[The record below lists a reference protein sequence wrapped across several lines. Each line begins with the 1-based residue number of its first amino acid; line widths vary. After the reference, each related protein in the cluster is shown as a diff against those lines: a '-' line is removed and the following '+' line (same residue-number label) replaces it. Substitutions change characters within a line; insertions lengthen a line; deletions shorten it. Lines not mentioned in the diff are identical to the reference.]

1 MRPAPLPWCGM
12 RITDLAI
19 TLHRWDVP
27 RTTYRETFGG
37 GSTNVGV
44 VTIQTDEGVAGH
56 AFLGSASA
64 GADAFAPQV
73 LGRLKPL
80 VLGRNPLDIGAIWL
94 DLWRTIRNVDTRSIC
109 AVDVA
114 LWDIAGKVAS
124 LPVHRLLGTCRES
137 ASAYASSA
145 VMPHVQEYVDEALR
159 FREAGWTAYKIHPHG
174 GPKEHLEICA
184 RLKEAVGDSMVL
196 MLDSMWS
203 YGYEEALRVG
213 LAIQDMGYYWYED
226 PLAEDDLYGYTKL
239 RPQLRIPILATEYAP
254 SGLYGYT
261 EWIRQQAT
269 DMLRGD
275 VALKG
280 GITPMIKIAHL
291 AEAFHMKCEIHHGGN
306 SLNNVA
312 NLHLTMAVPN
322 CEYFEVLQP
331 DAAQKHGLVQDI
343 EVDRA
348 GLVHAPTAPG
358 LGYEIDWELIGRAK
372 VAELR

>member
-1 MRPAPLPWCGM
+1 MH
-12 RITDLAI
+12 ITDLSI

-27 RTTYRETFGG
+27 RTTYRDSFGG
-37 GSTNVGV
+37 GSTDVGV
-44 VTIQTDEGVAGH
+44 VTIQTNEDVAGY

-64 GADAFAPQV
+64 GADEFAKQV
-73 LGRLKPL
+73 LNRLKPL
-80 VLGRNPLDIGAIWL
+80 VIGRNPLDIGAIWL
-94 DLWRTIRNVDTRSIC
+94 DLWRTNRNVDTRSIC

-114 LWDIAGKVAS
+114 LWDIAGKVAN
-124 LPVHRLLGTCRES
+124 LPIHRLLGTYRET
-137 ASAYASSA
+137 APAYASSA
-145 VMPHVQEYVDEALR
+145 VMARAQDYVDEAVR
-159 FREAGWTAYKIHPHG
+159 FREEGWAAYKIHPPCR
-174 GPKEHLEICA
+174 PKQDVEICA
-184 RLKEAVGDSMVL
+184 AVKEAVGDRMAL

-203 YGYEEALRVG
+203 YGYEDALRVG

-226 PLAEDDLYGYTKL
+226 PLAEDDLYGYIKL
-239 RPQLRIPILATEYAP
+239 RPQLRIPILATEHL
-254 SGLYGYT
+254 SGGLYGYT

-291 AEAFHMKCEIHHGGN
+291 AEAFRMNCEIHHGGN

-312 NLHLTMAVPN
+312 NLHVTMAVPN

-331 DAAQKHGLVQDI
+331 DAAQKHGLIQDI
-343 EVDRA
+343 EVDPD
-348 GLVHAPTAPG
+348 GLVHAPTQPG
-358 LGYEIDWELIGRAK
+358 LGYDIDWELINRNK

>member
-1 MRPAPLPWCGM
+1 
-12 RITDLAI
+12 
-19 TLHRWDVP
+19 V
-27 RTTYRETFGG
+27 
-37 GSTNVGV
+37 
-44 VTIQTDEGVAGH
+44 GH

-64 GADAFAPQV
+64 GADQFTGQV
-73 LGRLKPL
+73 LQRLKPL
-80 VLGRNPLDIGAIWL
+80 VLGRNPLDIGAIWM
-94 DLWRTIRNVDTRSIC
+94 DMWRTNRNVDTRSIC

-114 LWDIAGKVAS
+114 LWDIAGKVAN
-124 LPVHRLLGTCRES
+124 LPVHRLLGTYRES
-137 ASAYASSA
+137 APAYASSA
-145 VMPHVQEYVDEALR
+145 VMPKVQDYADEALR
-159 FREAGWTAYKIHPHG
+159 FREAGWKAYKIHPQG
-174 GPKEHLEICA
+174 TPEKDLEICTTV
-184 RLKEAVGDSMVL
+184 KKAVGDSMVL

-203 YGYEEALRVG
+203 YGYEQALRVG

-226 PLAEDDLYGYTKL
+226 PLAEDDLYGYIKL
-239 RPQLRIPILATEYAP
+239 RPQLRIPIMATEYSP
-254 SGLYGYT
+254 SGMYGYT

-291 AEAFHMKCEIHHGGN
+291 AEGFRMKCEIHHGGN

-331 DAAQKHGLVQDI
+331 DAAQKHGLTQDI
-343 EVDRA
+343 QVDSQ

-358 LGYEIDWELIGRAK
+358 LGYEIDWDLIKRNT

>member
-1 MRPAPLPWCGM
+1 M
-12 RITDLAI
+12 RITDLSI

-27 RTTYRETFGG
+27 PTTYREAFGG

-44 VTIQTDEGVAGH
+44 VTISTSEDVVGYS
-56 AFLGSASA
+56 FLGSASA
-64 GADAFAPQV
+64 GAEQFASQV
-73 LGRLKPL
+73 LTRLKPL
-80 VLGRNPLDIGAIWL
+80 LLGRNPLDIGAIWL
-94 DLWRTIRNVDTRSIC
+94 DLWRANRNVDARSIC

-114 LWDIAGKVAS
+114 LWDIAGKVANQ
-124 LPVHRLLGTCRES
+124 PIHRLLGTCRES
-137 ASAYASSA
+137 APAYASSA
-145 VMPHVQEYVDEALR
+145 VMPRVQDYVEEALR
-159 FREAGWTAYKIHPHG
+159 FREAGWPTYKIHPRG
-174 GPKEHLEICA
+174 VPRQDLEICA
-184 RLKEAVGDSMVL
+184 AVKDAVGDSMVL

-203 YGYEEALRVG
+203 YRYEDALRVG
-213 LAIQDMGYYWYED
+213 LAIQEMGFYWYED

-239 RPQLRIPILATEYAP
+239 RPQLRIPLLATEYSP
-254 SGLYGYT
+254 SGMYGYT

-291 AEAFHMKCEIHHGGN
+291 AEAFRMQCEIHHGGN

-312 NLHLTMAVPN
+312 NLHVLMAIPN

-331 DAAQKHGLVQDI
+331 DAAQKHGLVEDI
-343 EVDRA
+343 EVDA
-348 GLVHAPTAPG
+348 GGLVHAPTRPG
-358 LGYEIDWELIGRAK
+358 LGYEIDWDLVNRNK